1 MNDHLAR
8 TEGWKQ
14 FGFTILLSL
23 PAIFCV
29 VASAQFSN
37 DSDYTRSALWFIFEG
52 SQYLAIVCI
61 LVGAGICVVAFADEH
76 TSRIAAS
83 LMAATVL
90 VSVYLVWLGI
100 HMYKSPWF

>member
-1 MNDHLAR
+1 MNDHLER

-52 SQYLAIVCI
+52 SQYLAIICI

-90 VSVYLVWLGI
+90 VWLGI